1 MTTYVLVHGA
11 WHGGWCWRKV
21 RAVLEASAADVYT
34 PTLTGLGE
42 RVHLASRDISLD
54 THIADV
60 VGVLEAEDL
69 SDVVLVGH
77 SYAGIVVTAV
87 ADRAAGRVARL
98 VYLDAVVPGD
108 GQCLYDR
115 APPQLRTH
123 FEEQARIA
131 GEGWQVPASV
141 ATAQFLGLRAE
152 EDVRWVMPK
161 LTPHPIRT
169 FREAV
174 RLSAHFPQMPRTYI
188 NCIGDKPLGQPR
200 TIQAHGIEDYHEVR
214 AGHDAMVTA
223 PEDVA
228 VFLRGAAENARA
240 QPSAAADAPQAAR
253 P

>member
-1 MTTYVLVHGA
+1 
-11 WHGGWCWRKV
+11 
-21 RAVLEASAADVYT
+21 LEAGGAEVHT

-42 RVHLASRDISLD
+42 RAHLASREISLD
-54 THIADV
+54 THVADV
-60 VGVLEAEDL
+60 LGVLEVEDL

-77 SYAGIVVTAV
+77 SYGGMVVTAV

-108 GQCLYDR
+108 AQCLYDR
-115 APPQLRTH
+115 APSQLRTH

-131 GEGWQVPASV
+131 GEGWRVPVSV
-141 ATAQFLGLRAE
+141 ATPQFLGLKTE
-152 EDVRWVMPK
+152 EDLRWVIPK

-169 FREAV
+169 FREVV
-174 RLSAHFPQMPRTYI
+174 RLSAHFSQIARTYI

-200 TIQAHGIEDYHEVR
+200 TIQADGIEDYHEVQT
-214 AGHDAMVTA
+214 GHDAMVTA

-228 VFLRGAAENARA
+228 VLLRRAAQNAPA
-240 QPSAAADAPQAAR
+240 QSSVAGDAPQAAR